1 MNQQDKHDGVLDH
14 CPPHYCDAASRVAM
28 RPVRGHHAGP
38 FGSRDYLLFA
48 PDPPAAIRPALIV
61 MLHGC
66 NQDVEDFA
74 RGTRMHLHAA
84 RHQCYVAYPAQAA
97 QANAAKCWNWWDAM
111 HQQRD
116 TGEPAIIA
124 GLTRRLI
131 ADYSIAADK
140 VFIAGFSAG
149 GAMAATMAVLYPDV
163 YAALG
168 IHSGVPHGAA
178 RDFLSAMVAMQH
190 GAQAGYA
197 IHPSHGEV
205 PTIVFHG
212 DEDNMVHAT
221 HAAQFMTPSR
231 RQRIAACTGEHR
243 TESFAHRP
251 GSRGYTRTLR
261 LDREEQVFSEQ
272 WIVHGGGHAWYGGD
286 ATGAWVD
293 PDGPDAAREMVRY
306 FIARGL
312 TRAQDAGT

>member
-1 MNQQDKHDGVLDH
+1 MNRQDKHDRVLDSHSPSH
-14 CPPHYCDAASRVAM
+14 CVAASPASM
-28 RPVRGHHAGP
+28 RQVRGHHAGP
-38 FGSRDYLLFA
+38 FGNRDYLLFA
-48 PDPPAAIRPALIV
+48 PHQPTTKPLPLIV

-66 NQDVEDFA
+66 NQEVEDFA

-84 RHQCYVAYPAQAA
+84 RHACVVAYPAQAT
-97 QANAAKCWNWWDAM
+97 QANGARCWNWWDAL

-124 GLTRRLI
+124 GLTRRLVSEY
-131 ADYSIAADK
+131 DIAADK

-149 GAMAATMAVLYPDV
+149 GAMAATMAVLYPDI

-197 IHPSHGEV
+197 VHPSHGEV

-221 HAAQFMTPSR
+221 HAAQFMNPSR
-231 RQRIAACTGEHR
+231 RQRIAACGGESH
-243 TESFAHRP
+243 TESVTHRP
-251 GSRGYTRTLR
+251 GRRGYTRTVR
-261 LDREEQVFSEQ
+261 LDREQQIFSEQ
-272 WIVHGGGHAWYGGD
+272 WMVHGGGHAWYGGD
-286 ATGAWVD
+286 ATGTWVD
-293 PDGPDAAREMVRY
+293 PDGPDAAREMVR
-306 FIARGL
+306 FFLARS
-312 TRAQDAGT
+312 